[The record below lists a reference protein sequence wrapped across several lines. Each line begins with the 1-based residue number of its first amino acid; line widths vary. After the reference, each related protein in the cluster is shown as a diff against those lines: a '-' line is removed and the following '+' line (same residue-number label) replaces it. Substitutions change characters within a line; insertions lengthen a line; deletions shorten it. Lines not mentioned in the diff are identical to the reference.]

1 MPLIIDWS
9 YRMGKHMRLAGSV
22 LAAIC
27 IVTPV
32 LAQNPGEAI
41 YKQNCAVCHG
51 PDGEANTPVAKALK
65 AQSLKAPAIIKKSD
79 AELIEFVKKGKG
91 NMPAFGAKLSDSQV
105 KEVIAYVRALQK
117 K

>member
-1 MPLIIDWS
+1 
-9 YRMGKHMRLAGSV
+9 MGKHVRLASIV
-22 LAAIC
+22 LAASC
-27 IVTPV
+27 VALPL

-51 PDGEANTPVAKALK
+51 SDGEANTPVAKALK
-65 AQSLKAPAIIKKSD
+65 AQSLKAPAIVKKPD

-91 NMPAFGAKLSDSQV
+91 NMPAFGTKLSDSQI
-105 KEVIAYVRALQK
+105 KEVIAYVRTLQK